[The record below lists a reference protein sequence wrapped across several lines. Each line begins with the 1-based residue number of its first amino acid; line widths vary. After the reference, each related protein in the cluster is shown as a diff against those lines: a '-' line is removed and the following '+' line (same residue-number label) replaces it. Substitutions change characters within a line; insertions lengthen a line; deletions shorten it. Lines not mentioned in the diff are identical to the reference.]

1 VTDRLYL
8 LPGAEILQG
17 DIYEQMP
24 SIHVE
29 SRPLRVAR
37 CQQHPGGRDR
47 WEVHLENGPGP
58 NGGFRWRTDQGGETG
73 LLVRAYLG
81 NAMVLSHD
89 CEIEN
94 DPIARVLAMIRPAAE
109 LDDATQRALFS
120 GQSDGYYARFPL
132 YPQTDDPVVER
143 SFVDFRRLT
152 TVRPDVLT
160 ASTRVASLSEEL
172 RAAVAESFRLY
183 LFRRVESPATDRR

>member
-8 LPGAEILQG
+8 RPGAEILQG

-24 SIHVE
+24 STHVQ

-37 CQQHPGGRDR
+37 CQQGPGGRDR
-47 WEVHLENGPGP
+47 WDVHLEDGTGP

-73 LLVRAYLG
+73 LLVGAYLG
-81 NAMVLSHD
+81 KAMVLSHD

-94 DPIARVLAMIRPAAE
+94 DTVRVLAMIRPATE
-109 LDDATQRALFS
+109 LNDATQQALFS
-120 GQSDGYYARFPL
+120 GQPDGYYARFPL
-132 YPQTDDPVVER
+132 YQQTDDPIFER

-152 TVRPDVLT
+152 TVRADVLT

-172 RAAVAESFRLY
+172 RAALAESFRLY
-183 LFRRVESPATDRR
+183 LFRRVERPTTGLR